1 MHEGSYRAEPSLAQ
15 LLTGIIN
22 DAKALVR
29 HELALATY
37 EIREDLRKTKTAML
51 SLGIGIGVAAL
62 GGLLLILMLVHLL
75 HALAGLP
82 LWACDGIVGG
92 LLAISGAVLLLIG
105 KNTIA
110 RIDVVPPQ
118 TMETMKENVRWIKE
132 RATFDRTSKTGGLR

>member
-1 MHEGSYRAEPSLAQ
+1 
-15 LLTGIIN
+15 
-22 DAKALVR
+22 
-29 HELALATY
+29 
-37 EIREDLRKTKTAML
+37 ML

-132 RATFDRTSKTGGLR
+132 TATFDGTSKTGGLR